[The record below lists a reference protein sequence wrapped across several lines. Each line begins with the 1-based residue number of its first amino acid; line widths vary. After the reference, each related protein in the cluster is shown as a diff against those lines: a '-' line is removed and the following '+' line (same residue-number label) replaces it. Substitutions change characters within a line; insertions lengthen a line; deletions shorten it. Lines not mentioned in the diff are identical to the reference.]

1 MKKIFFL
8 IFLPL
13 SAVFSHE
20 HMEVTSASPSNQLV
34 LSGPTGLLALYV
46 PRGEFFS
53 GYLPKFPGGWHAS
66 ELTFTTELPA
76 ADPRVEIVS
85 VTGPA
90 GGSFAFWEAGATSPT
105 WSRPTGWSG
114 NGEVFPVVLGD
125 DNHVH
130 GRAFTMDRPG
140 AYTVT
145 FRVVDVSGAFGPSAN
160 MTITFNAL
168 QPPQLSIKSPGQ
180 EVDLSFS
187 SRTNLNYDLQVCTDL
202 PLGFWTNVFIQAIEG
217 DGGRKEMT
225 IPRSGQT
232 KAFYRLV
239 EYQ

>member
-1 MKKIFFL
+1 MKIILFL
-8 IFLPL
+8 ILLPL

-20 HMEVTSASPSNQLV
+20 HMEVTSVSPSNQLV

-53 GYLPKFPGGWHAS
+53 DYLPQFPGGWHAS
-66 ELTFTTELPA
+66 ELTFTTELPD

-85 VTGPA
+85 VNGPS

-114 NGEVFPVVLGD
+114 NGQVFPVILDG

-140 AYTVT
+140 TYTVT
-145 FRVVDVSGAFGPSAN
+145 FRVVDASGNLGPSAN

-168 QPPQLSIKSPGQ
+168 QPPQLSIRSQGPDM
-180 EVDLSFS
+180 VLSFS
-187 SRTNLNYDLQVCTDL
+187 SRNNLNYDLQICTDL
-202 PLGFWTNVFIQAIEG
+202 PLGLWTNVFIQAIEG

-225 IPRSGQT
+225 VPRAGQAR
-232 KAFYRLV
+232 AFFRLV